1 MCFGQRPPKLPE
13 PEPTAPMPEKTAER
27 VVIGNKRT
35 QKKQTQQNRAPMRLG
50 TRSLQIPLLDQRQ
63 TNAGNLRY

>member
-35 QKKQTQQNRAPMRLG
+35 KKKQTQQSQAPMRSG